1 MQYRNLGRSGLKVS
15 EICLGTMTFGH
26 STDEAEAEAIMDA
39 ALDAGVNFFDTANTY
54 AKGRSEEIL
63 GKLVKRHRHGC
74 VIATKCFNP
83 TGDSLNDSGSSRQHI
98 MRAVEDSLRRL
109 QTDHID
115 ILYLHHCD
123 SETPLD
129 ETLRALDDLVRSG
142 KVRYI
147 ACSNFD
153 AWRLMEALWISDT
166 RGWERFICYQPQYNL
181 VVRDIE
187 AEILPACRHKG
198 VGVVA
203 WGPLAGG
210 FLTGKYQPG
219 QRSAPGTRSQEGWV
233 FMDRM
238 FAPNADETLS
248 TLLHVSVELGCTP
261 AALAIRWVL
270 EQEGVSAAIVGA
282 RTADQLAKN
291 LEAAHLSPPAEALT
305 RLGEVSELRQ
315 RYPQISERNMPERRR
330 AALRRPGAARG

>member
-26 STDEAEAEAIMDA
+26 TTDEAQAEAIMDA
-39 ALDAGVNFFDTANTY
+39 AFDAGVNFFDSANTY

-63 GKLVKRHRHGC
+63 GKLVKRRRRDC

-83 TGDSLNDSGSSRQHI
+83 TGDGPNDSGSSRLHI
-98 MRAVEDSLRRL
+98 LQAVEDSLRRL

-115 ILYLHHCD
+115 ILYLHHSD
-123 SETPLD
+123 YQTPLD
-129 ETLRALDDLVRSG
+129 ETLRALDDLVRHG
-142 KVRYI
+142 KLRYI

-153 AWRLMEALWISDT
+153 AWRLVEALWISDT
-166 RGWERFICYQPQYNL
+166 RGWERFACHQPQYNL

-187 AEILPACRHKG
+187 AEILPACRMKG

-219 QRSAPGTRSQEGWV
+219 QRSATGTRSEEGWV

-248 TLLHVSVELGCTP
+248 TLLNLSDELGCEP

-270 EQEGVSAAIVGA
+270 EQAGISSAIIGA
-282 RTADQLAKN
+282 RTADQFARS
-291 LEAAHLSPPAEALT
+291 LEAASLSPPVAALA
-305 RLGEVSELRQ
+305 RLSEVSALRL
-315 RYPQISERNMPERRR
+315 RYPQISEQTMAGRRH
-330 AALRRPGAARG
+330 AAVKPARR

>member
-15 EICLGTMTFGH
+15 EICLGAMTFGH
-26 STDEAEAEAIMDA
+26 TTGEAEAEAVVDV
-39 ALDAGVNFFDTANTY
+39 ALDAGVNFFDAANTY

-63 GKLVKRHRHGC
+63 GKLLKRRRHDC

-83 TGDSLNDSGSSRQHI
+83 TGDGPNDSGSSRQHI

-115 ILYLHHCD
+115 VYYLHHSD
-123 SETPLD
+123 YETPLD
-129 ETLRALDDLVRSG
+129 ETLRALDDLVRHG

-153 AWRLMEALWISDT
+153 AWRLMDALWISDS
-166 RGWERFICYQPQYNL
+166 RGWERFVCYQPQYNL

-187 AEILPACRHKG
+187 AEILPACKHKD
-198 VGVVA
+198 VGVVV

-219 QRSAPGTRSQEGWV
+219 QRSAPGTRSEEQWV

-238 FAPNADETLS
+238 FAPNADETLGA
-248 TLLHVSVELGCTP
+248 LLSLSGELGCQP

-270 EQEGVSAAIVGA
+270 EQQGVSSAIVGA
-282 RTADQLAKN
+282 RTADQLRKS
-291 LEAAHLSPPAEALT
+291 LQAAELSVPAEALA
-305 RLGEVSELRQ
+305 RLSEVSALRP

-330 AALRRPGAARG
+330 AALRQPGEPRS

>member
-26 STDEAEAEAIMDA
+26 STDEAEAAAIMDA
-39 ALDAGVNFFDTANTY
+39 AFDAGVNFFDTANTY
-54 AKGRSEEIL
+54 ARGRSEEIL
-63 GKLVKRHRHGC
+63 GELLKGRRHEA

-83 TGDSLNDSGSSRQHI
+83 TGDGPNDSGSSRQHI

-109 QTDHID
+109 QTDYID
-115 ILYLHHCD
+115 VYYLHHTD
-123 SETPLD
+123 VETPLD

-153 AWRLMEALWISDT
+153 AWRLMEALWISDS
-166 RGWERFICYQPQYNL
+166 RGWERFTAYQPQYNL

-210 FLTGKYQPG
+210 FLSGKYQPG
-219 QRSAPGTRSQEGWV
+219 QRSAPGTRSEEGWV

-248 TLLHVSVELGCTP
+248 TLLSLSGEMGCQP

-270 EQEGVSAAIVGA
+270 EQQGVSSAIVGA
-282 RTADQLAKN
+282 RTADQLRKSLQAGDLAPPPQV
-291 LEAAHLSPPAEALT
+291 LEELT
-305 RLGEVSELRQ
+305 RVSAPPP
-315 RYPQISERNMPERRR
+315 RYPQINERTMAERRR
-330 AALRRPGAARG
+330 AALRPPWTKE

>member
-26 STDEAEAEAIMDA
+26 TTGEAEAREIMA
-39 ALDAGVNFFDTANTY
+39 AAFDAGVNFFDSSNTY

-63 GKLVKRHRHGC
+63 GKLLQGRRHDA
-74 VIATKCFNP
+74 VIATKGFNP
-83 TGDSLNDSGSSRQHI
+83 VGPGPNDSGASRLYLI
-98 MRAVEDSLRRL
+98 RAVEDSLRRL

-115 ILYLHHCD
+115 VYYLHHTD
-123 SETPLD
+123 YETPLE
-129 ETLRALDDLVRSG
+129 ETLRALDDLVRDG

-147 ACSNFD
+147 ACSNFE
-153 AWRLMEALWISDT
+153 AWRLMEAIWISDT
-166 RGWERFICYQPQYNL
+166 RGWERFTCYQPQYNL

-187 AEILPACRHKG
+187 AEVLPVCRLKG

-219 QRSAPGTRSQEGWV
+219 ERTAPGTRSEENWV

-238 FAPNADETLS
+238 FAPNADETLE
-248 TLLHVSVELGCTP
+248 TLLHLSNELDCAP
-261 AALAIRWVL
+261 ASLAIRWVL
-270 EQEGVSAAIVGA
+270 ERDAVSSAIVGA
-282 RTADQLAKN
+282 RTAEQFGKSLQ
-291 LEAAHLSPPAEALT
+291 AAGLSPPPEALA
-305 RLGEVSELRQ
+305 RLSDVSALKP
-315 RYPQISERNMPERRR
+315 RYPQIMEATMPERRR
-330 AALRRPGAARG
+330 AALRKT

>member
-15 EICLGTMTFGH
+15 EICLGAMTFGH
-26 STDEAEAEAIMDA
+26 STDEAEAGAIMDA
-39 ALDAGVNFFDTANTY
+39 AFDAGVNFFDTANTY

-63 GKLVKRHRHGC
+63 GKLLQGRRHDA

-83 TGDSLNDSGSSRQHI
+83 VGPGPNDSGGSRRYI
-98 MRAVEDSLRRL
+98 MRAAEDSLRRL

-115 ILYLHHCD
+115 VYYLHHTD
-123 SETPLD
+123 RETPLD

-142 KVRYI
+142 KVGYI
-147 ACSNFD
+147 ACSNYE

-166 RGWERFICYQPQYNL
+166 RGWERFTAYQPQYNL

-187 AEILPACRHKG
+187 PEIMPVCKLKG
-198 VGVVA
+198 VGMVA

-219 QRSAPGTRSQEGWV
+219 ERTAPGSRSAENWV
-233 FMDRM
+233 FMDHM
-238 FAPNADETLS
+238 FAHNADNTLK
-248 TLLHVSVELGCTP
+248 TLLRLSKEQGCLP

-270 EQEGVSAAIVGA
+270 EQEGISSAIVGA
-282 RTADQLAKN
+282 RTAEQFAKSLQAVDLAPP
-291 LEAAHLSPPAEALT
+291 EA
-305 RLGEVSELRQ
+305 VLRQ
-315 RYPQISERNMPERRR
+315 LTDVSAQKPRYPHISEQHMPQRRR
-330 AALRRPGAARG
+330 DALQPPWAPKK

>member
-1 MQYRNLGRSGLKVS
+1 MQYRNVGRSGLKVS
-15 EICLGTMTFGH
+15 EICLGAMTFGH
-26 STDEAEAEAIMDA
+26 TTGEAEAEAIVDA
-39 ALDAGVNFFDTANTY
+39 ALDAGVNFFDAANTY

-63 GKLVKRHRHGC
+63 GKLVKRRRHDC

-83 TGDSLNDSGSSRQHI
+83 TGAGPNDSGSSRQHI

-115 ILYLHHCD
+115 VYYLHHSD
-123 SETPLD
+123 YETPLD
-129 ETLRALDDLVRSG
+129 ETLRALDDLVRHG

-153 AWRLMEALWISDT
+153 AWRLMEALWISDS
-166 RGWERFICYQPQYNL
+166 RGWERFVCYQPQYNL

-219 QRSAPGTRSQEGWV
+219 QRSAPGTRSQEQWV

-238 FAPNADETLS
+238 FAPNADETLE
-248 TLLHVSVELGCTP
+248 TLLSVSAELGCQP

-270 EQEGVSAAIVGA
+270 EQAGVSSAIVGA
-282 RTADQLAKN
+282 RTVDQFAKSLA
-291 LEAAHLSPPAEALT
+291 AATLSPPAEALA
-305 RLGEVSELRQ
+305 RLSEVSALRP
-315 RYPQISERNMPERRR
+315 RYPQISEANMPERRR
-330 AALRRPGAARG
+330 AALRTT